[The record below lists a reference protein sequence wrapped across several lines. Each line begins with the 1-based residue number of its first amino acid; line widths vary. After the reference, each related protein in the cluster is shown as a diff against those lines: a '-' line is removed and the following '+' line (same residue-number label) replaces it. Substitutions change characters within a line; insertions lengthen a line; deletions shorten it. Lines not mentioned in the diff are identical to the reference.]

1 MLTSVTP
8 SYRDY
13 LNCFGMPGF
22 VVSLIMGAGENIKVQ
37 DHSNGSITIET
48 ITGTFLDIIYFAA
61 AIKYSL
67 HYYSAFETRKLTVD
81 EGKEFRFPW
90 GRGKGVMHNT
100 MVRPKPNVLFFS
112 AWEPVKLWNLTSEMV
127 FTKYGMINTRRFVN
141 ENVTAKKYYQ
151 VNQLVT
157 QVLIR
162 PEFQTENSSRYQEN
176 LKQKSVLVNKAVI

>member
-1 MLTSVTP
+1 M
-8 SYRDY
+8 
-13 LNCFGMPGF
+13 
-22 VVSLIMGAGENIKVQ
+22 
-37 DHSNGSITIET
+37 
-48 ITGTFLDIIYFAA
+48 
-61 AIKYSL
+61 
-67 HYYSAFETRKLTVD
+67 D

-157 QVLIR
+157 QLFW
-162 PEFQTENSSRYQEN
+162 PFKQFPTENSSTYQEN
-176 LKQKSVLVNKAVI
+176 LKQKSVLMKSYNIPFLFDCRGAEWRSTPVTLTALPWSPTKT